1 MVAGSCQG
9 NGVSGAADPALG
21 DAHHIIGKRR
31 SHTNGPGLVDLEGHE
46 VTLVDPDQVGA
57 DGQGSR
63 HLGLIVGLAV
73 SLFQALTS
81 VQEQTMSL
89 IPKMFAV
96 MLVTLLLLAPALQLL
111 QDYTIEIMSKLPA
124 FGLS

>member
-1 MVAGSCQG
+1 MNLDLQVIDLARELLLT
-9 NGVSGAADPALG
+9 VVIIAAPVL
-21 DAHHIIGKRR
+21 I
-31 SHTNGPGLVDLEGHE
+31 V
-46 VTLVDPDQVGA
+46 
-57 DGQGSR
+57 
-63 HLGLIVGLAV
+63 GLIVGVSV

-96 MLVTLLLLAPALQLL
+96 IMVALLMLAPALGLLRDYATRVFEQLN
-111 QDYTIEIMSKLPA
+111 T

>member
-1 MVAGSCQG
+1 MPAIDLQITDLARELLMTSLML
-9 NGVSGAADPALG
+9 AAPVLL
-21 DAHHIIGKRR
+21 I
-31 SHTNGPGLVDLEGHE
+31 
-46 VTLVDPDQVGA
+46 
-57 DGQGSR
+57 
-63 HLGLIVGLAV
+63 GLIVGLGV

-96 MLVTLLLLAPALQLL
+96 MLVTLLLLAPAMQIMR
-111 QDYTIEIMSKLPA
+111 DYTIRILEQLNT

>member
-1 MVAGSCQG
+1 MPDLDLQITDLARELLMTALLL
-9 NGVSGAADPALG
+9 AAPVL
-21 DAHHIIGKRR
+21 I
-31 SHTNGPGLVDLEGHE
+31 V
-46 VTLVDPDQVGA
+46 
-57 DGQGSR
+57 
-63 HLGLIVGLAV
+63 GLIVGLSV

-96 MLVTLLLLAPALQLL
+96 MVVTLLLLVPAMQVMR
-111 QDYTIEIMSKLPA
+111 DYTLRIFEQIQT

>member
-1 MVAGSCQG
+1 MPELELQITDIARDLLITTMLVAG
-9 NGVSGAADPALG
+9 P
-21 DAHHIIGKRR
+21 I
-31 SHTNGPGLVDLEGHE
+31 LV
-46 VTLVDPDQVGA
+46 V
-57 DGQGSR
+57 
-63 HLGLIVGLAV
+63 GLIAGILV

-96 MLVTLLLLAPALQLL
+96 MLVTLLMMAPFLQLL
-111 QDYTIEIMSKLPA
+111 RNYTLDVLSRLNT

>member
-1 MVAGSCQG
+1 MEFQITELARDLLWTTIMLAGP
-9 NGVSGAADPALG
+9 V
-21 DAHHIIGKRR
+21 
-31 SHTNGPGLVDLEGHE
+31 
-46 VTLVDPDQVGA
+46 
-57 DGQGSR
+57 
-63 HLGLIVGLAV
+63 LIVGLVVGLCV

-96 MLVTLLLLAPALQLL
+96 MIVVLLLLSPALQILRE
-111 QDYTIEIMSKLPA
+111 YTARVFGQLVS

>member
-1 MVAGSCQG
+1 MPELDLQITDLARELLMTALML
-9 NGVSGAADPALG
+9 AAPVL
-21 DAHHIIGKRR
+21 I
-31 SHTNGPGLVDLEGHE
+31 V
-46 VTLVDPDQVGA
+46 
-57 DGQGSR
+57 
-63 HLGLIVGLAV
+63 GLIVGFAV

-96 MLVTLLLLAPALQLL
+96 LLVTLLLLAPAMQVMR
-111 QDYTIEIMSKLPA
+111 DYTQRIFEQIQS

>member
-1 MVAGSCQG
+1 MTDIDLQITELARDLLWTTILLAGP
-9 NGVSGAADPALG
+9 VL
-21 DAHHIIGKRR
+21 
-31 SHTNGPGLVDLEGHE
+31 L
-46 VTLVDPDQVGA
+46 
-57 DGQGSR
+57 
-63 HLGLIVGLAV
+63 VGLAVGLLV

-96 MLVTLLLLAPALQLL
+96 MLVVLLLLSPALQILRE
-111 QDYTIEIMSKLPA
+111 YTERIFGQLVS

>member
-1 MVAGSCQG
+1 VPELDLQITDLARELLMTALML
-9 NGVSGAADPALG
+9 AAPIL
-21 DAHHIIGKRR
+21 IV
-31 SHTNGPGLVDLEGHE
+31 GLF
-46 VTLVDPDQVGA
+46 
-57 DGQGSR
+57 
-63 HLGLIVGLAV
+63 VGLAV

-96 MLVTLLLLAPALQLL
+96 MLISLVLLAPAMQVMR
-111 QDYTIEIMSKLPA
+111 DYTLRIFEQIKT

>member
-1 MVAGSCQG
+1 V
-9 NGVSGAADPALG
+9 PAL
-21 DAHHIIGKRR
+21 DLQITDLARDLLMTALLLAAPI
-31 SHTNGPGLVDLEGHE
+31 LV
-46 VTLVDPDQVGA
+46 V
-57 DGQGSR
+57 
-63 HLGLIVGLAV
+63 GLIVGLAV

-96 MLVTLLLLAPALQLL
+96 MIVSLLLLVPAMQVMR
-111 QDYTIEIMSKLPA
+111 DYTIRILEQIQT